1 MNTYTVA
8 FFGHRELS
16 NQYAIEEKIKPILR
30 ELINS
35 KEYVE
40 FLVGRDGEFDQVA
53 SSAVR
58 EAVKLYGYGNTSLV
72 LVLPYERAV
81 YRDNMDSFLEYYD
94 EVEIC
99 SESVNAHFKAAI
111 TIRNKSMVD
120 RADLIICAVE
130 RKYGGA
136 WTAVSYAKNQGK
148 KIINLSEDGDENDR
162 V

>member
-40 FLVGRDGEFDQVA
+40 FLVGRDGEFDQA
-53 SSAVR
+53 AASAVR
-58 EAVKLYGYGNTSLV
+58 EAAKLYGYGNTSLV
-72 LVLPYERAV
+72 LVLPYERAE
-81 YRDNMDSFLEYYD
+81 YRDNMDSFLAYYD

-99 SESVNAHFKAAI
+99 PESANTYFKAAI
-111 TIRNKSMVD
+111 GIRNRAMAD
-120 RADLIICAVE
+120 RADLVICAIE
-130 RKYGGA
+130 RKSGGA
-136 WTAVSYAKNQGK
+136 WAAVNYAEKQGK
-148 KIINLSEDGDENDR
+148 KIINLSE
-162 V
+162 

>member
-40 FLVGRDGEFDQVA
+40 FLVGRDGEFDQA
-53 SSAVR
+53 AASAVR
-58 EAVKLYGYGNTSLV
+58 EAAKLYGYGNTSLV
-72 LVLPYERAV
+72 LVLPYERAE
-81 YRDNMDSFLEYYD
+81 YRDNMENFLAYYD

-99 SESVNAHFKAAI
+99 PESANAHFKAAI
-111 TIRNKSMVD
+111 GIRNRAMAD
-120 RADLIICAVE
+120 RADLVICAIE
-130 RKYGGA
+130 RKSGGA
-136 WTAVSYAKNQGK
+136 WAAVNYAEKQGK
-148 KIINLSEDGDENDR
+148 KIINLSE
-162 V
+162 